1 MLLIPVPAIK
11 GIRIKW
17 QIKVNE
23 TDLTCECTCYSVNS
37 DTENKNLSVHVSDI
51 TYSIAVT
58 KRLWRTKLERI
69 GKEMI
74 LSSCFQVWE
83 IPQ

>member
-37 DTENKNLSVHVSDI
+37 DIENKNLSVHVSDI
-51 TYSIAVT
+51 TLLLLKDS
-58 KRLWRTKLERI
+58 
-69 GKEMI
+69 GK
-74 LSSCFQVWE
+74 QN
-83 IPQ
+83 